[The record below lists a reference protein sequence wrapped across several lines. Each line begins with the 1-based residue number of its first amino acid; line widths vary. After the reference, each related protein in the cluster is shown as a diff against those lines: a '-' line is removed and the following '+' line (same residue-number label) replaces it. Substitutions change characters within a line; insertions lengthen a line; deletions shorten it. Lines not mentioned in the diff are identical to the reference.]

1 MPEPLETF
9 ANQFPDRNYEIEISC
24 PEFTAVCPKTGQPD
38 FGTILITYIPGAT
51 CIELKGLKLY
61 LQGFRNKGIF
71 YEHSINTILDE
82 LVAACEPRRMRVIGQ
97 FTPRGGMSS
106 RITALYEAGA
116 PTPGEGG
123 SGTIRIV

>member
-9 ANQFPDRNYEIEISC
+9 PNQFPDRHYEIEISC

-51 CIELKGLKLY
+51 CIELKSLKLY

-71 YEHSINTILDE
+71 YEHSINTILDD

-106 RITALYEAGA
+106 RITALHEAA
-116 PTPGEGG
+116 AAPGEGG